1 MLNKFMH
8 RLVGADVST
17 NFGRS
22 LIEERYWSLRRQVPI
37 VYLLG
42 LVNLSALELAA
53 TGKLSIGF
61 NLPSFIGIC
70 GVVRLWQ
77 WFALSKGAPPTHK
90 LMVGRMQQTVLF
102 AAIVCIA
109 VCVRSLYL
117 LHVGDT
123 VLRMAVMLFAGLTA
137 IGVAYGLTALP
148 AAARIPLVLIVGP
161 ISGAAL
167 LSDDHYFAAAAFG
180 LVTVAALTMRLL
192 GAHSRHFSDLVH
204 SRSVIV
210 REQALVEQ
218 ARQEAVV
225 AAGTDFLT
233 GLANRR
239 AFVAALENATSA
251 PSDPFAVAVFDLD
264 RFKAVNDT
272 FGHGVGDELLKDVA
286 SRLSGVVGGRGLVA
300 RLGGDELGVVLPAVA
315 SEAHALSVGTKILAA
330 VNVRICL
337 EGREYEISASCG
349 IAMSGQSDDRSPS
362 RLMANADLALYKAKA
377 DAGGGIA
384 IFEQQMEA
392 SQSRRRDVELALRDA
407 KVCDDLKVVF
417 QPIFDLKSGRII
429 ANEALA
435 RWTDINLGEV
445 SASEFVPIAEHLDL
459 IHDINGHL
467 MGLAFE
473 QARGWPDNIKLSV
486 NLSAKQVCLPGS
498 AEVILRAVAA
508 GGLAARRLQFEV
520 TETTLLGDFSRARAN
535 LEVLRMAG
543 ASIVLDDFGA
553 GFASIGYLRELR
565 FDQIK
570 LDGGLVTDAAH
581 SEDGKRLLRAV
592 IGLCDLLGVATVA
605 EHVETDGLLDLVR
618 DMGCTAAQGFWL
630 RAPMS
635 SAELHDFLAGWQL
648 DQRFLSTAA

>member
-90 LMVGRMQQTVLF
+90 LMVRRMQQTVLF

-272 FGHGVGDELLKDVA
+272 FGHGVGDE
-286 SRLSGVVGGRGLVA
+286 
-300 RLGGDELGVVLPAVA
+300 
-315 SEAHALSVGTKILAA
+315 
-330 VNVRICL
+330 
-337 EGREYEISASCG
+337 
-349 IAMSGQSDDRSPS
+349 
-362 RLMANADLALYKAKA
+362 
-377 DAGGGIA
+377 
-384 IFEQQMEA
+384 
-392 SQSRRRDVELALRDA
+392 
-407 KVCDDLKVVF
+407 
-417 QPIFDLKSGRII
+417 
-429 ANEALA
+429 
-435 RWTDINLGEV
+435 
-445 SASEFVPIAEHLDL
+445 
-459 IHDINGHL
+459 
-467 MGLAFE
+467 
-473 QARGWPDNIKLSV
+473 
-486 NLSAKQVCLPGS
+486 
-498 AEVILRAVAA
+498 
-508 GGLAARRLQFEV
+508 
-520 TETTLLGDFSRARAN
+520 
-535 LEVLRMAG
+535 
-543 ASIVLDDFGA
+543 
-553 GFASIGYLRELR
+553 
-565 FDQIK
+565 
-570 LDGGLVTDAAH
+570 
-581 SEDGKRLLRAV
+581 
-592 IGLCDLLGVATVA
+592 
-605 EHVETDGLLDLVR
+605 
-618 DMGCTAAQGFWL
+618 
-630 RAPMS
+630 
-635 SAELHDFLAGWQL
+635 
-648 DQRFLSTAA
+648 